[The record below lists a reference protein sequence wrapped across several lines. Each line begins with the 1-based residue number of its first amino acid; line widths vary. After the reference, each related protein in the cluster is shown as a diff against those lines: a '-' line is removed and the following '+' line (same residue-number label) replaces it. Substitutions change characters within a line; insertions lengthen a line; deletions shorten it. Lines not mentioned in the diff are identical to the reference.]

1 MTDFPIDALRA
12 VARTDTR
19 PAYVQIAEQLR
30 RAIRDS
36 KVEPGTQ
43 LPSEPELVQRF
54 GVSRMTVREG
64 IRVLRQE
71 DVLRVQ
77 HGVGVFVGERRF
89 VGHPQAGGAL
99 TRSEPGWRESVEAAL
114 RSEPRVEP
122 VADGFEMWA
131 ETVLGRPHAELA
143 MVHVRIEDIN
153 LRPESTTLFV
163 PSDEDGAIENALNAL
178 ERATSWV
185 VSVRAAGPGDG
196 IRNEG
201 DLLVTRVGR
210 HQSDDLP
217 LLAARCQR
225 AGAWSVTTIEGQ

>member
-1 MTDFPIDALRA
+1 MTEFPIEALRA
-12 VARTDTR
+12 VVRTDTR

-30 RAIRDS
+30 RAIRES

-89 VGHPQAGGAL
+89 VGHLQSGGAL
-99 TRSEPGWRESVEAAL
+99 TRSEPAWRESVEAAV
-114 RSEPRVEP
+114 RSDPRVEP

-131 ETVLGRPHAELA
+131 ETILGRPHAELVT
-143 MVHVRIEDIN
+143 VHVRIEDVN
-153 LRPESTTLFV
+153 LRPESVVLFV
-163 PSDEDGAIENALNAL
+163 PGDEGDAINNALSAL
-178 ERATSWV
+178 ERAASWV

-196 IRNEG
+196 SHSEG
-201 DLLVTRVGR
+201 GLLVTRVAR

-217 LLAARCQR
+217 LLAARSQR
-225 AGAWSVTTIEGQ
+225 AGTWAVTTIEGQ